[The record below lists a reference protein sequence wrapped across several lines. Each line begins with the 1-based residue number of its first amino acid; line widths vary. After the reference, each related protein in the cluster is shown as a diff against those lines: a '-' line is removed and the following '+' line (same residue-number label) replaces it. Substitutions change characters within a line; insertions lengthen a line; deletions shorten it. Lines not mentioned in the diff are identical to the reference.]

1 MHIRSRIGLNPQPNP
16 KLRKNKMQVQKKTQ
30 VQKKPPAPKKI
41 TPQKSAGCFMPFLS
55 LKNG

>member
-1 MHIRSRIGLNPQPNP
+1 MHIRARIGLNPQPNP
-16 KLRKNKMQVQKKTQ
+16 KLRAKKTQ

-41 TPQKSAGCFMPFLS
+41 TPQKSTGCFIPFLS